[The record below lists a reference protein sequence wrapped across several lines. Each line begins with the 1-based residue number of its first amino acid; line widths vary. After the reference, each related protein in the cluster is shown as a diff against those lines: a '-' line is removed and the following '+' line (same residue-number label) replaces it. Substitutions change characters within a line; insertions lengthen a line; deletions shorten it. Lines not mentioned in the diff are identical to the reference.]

1 MNQKSAPGVKRN
13 LTEGSVGRHLVNL
26 TLPMIWGVFAVIGFT
41 VADTYFVGQLGT
53 KPLAAMSFTFP
64 VVMGLGNLAM
74 GLGVGAS
81 SVIALAIGTG
91 DRHKVQRLTSDSLTL
106 SLITV
111 GLFVILGL
119 ATINPLFTL
128 LGAPPDLLPLI
139 RDYMQIWYIGIV
151 FVVVPMVGNSALRAA
166 GNTKAPSIIMTV
178 AGGMNII
185 LDPLLIFGWGPFPR
199 MEIQGAALT
208 TVISQAITL
217 VAAVVF
223 LHYSEGMI
231 SWQIPRF
238 KEVIVSWKSILHV
251 GLPAAAAN
259 MVVPVSVGFI
269 TNAISSYG
277 KEAVAGFGI
286 ASRVESFALIVF
298 IALGSIIGPFVGQ
311 NWGANKRD
319 RVHQALK
326 LSCIF
331 CLIWGCVNAAIIATF
346 APQIAAAFDRNP
358 EVIAIGATYLKFV
371 PISYAGSGIILIAS
385 ATFNALGKPL
395 PSVAITVIRTI
406 VLYIPLAY
414 LGSWLFGLHGIFA
427 ATCFANIA
435 VGIGSFIW
443 TQKTC
448 NLSLFP
454 GP

>member
-26 TLPMIWGVFAVIGFT
+26 TVPMIWGVFAVIGFT

-81 SVIALAIGTG
+81 SAIALAIGTG
-91 DRHKVQRLTSDSLTL
+91 DRHKVQRLTTDSLTL
-106 SLITV
+106 ALITV

-139 RDYMQIWYIGIV
+139 RDYMEIWYIGIV

-178 AGGMNII
+178 AGGINII
-185 LDPLLIFGWGPFPR
+185 LDPMLIFGWGPFPR

-208 TVISQAITL
+208 TVISLAITL
-217 VAAVVF
+217 IASVVF
-223 LHYSEGMI
+223 LHYGEGMI

-238 KEVIVSWKSILHV
+238 KEVIVSWKNILHV

-259 MVVPVSVGFI
+259 MVVPISVGFI

-277 KEAVAGFGI
+277 KEAVAAFGI

-319 RVHQALK
+319 RVHRALR
-326 LSCIF
+326 LSFLF
-331 CLIWGCVNAAIIATF
+331 CLIWGCINAAIIALF
-346 APQIAAAFDRNP
+346 SSHIAAAFDRNP
-358 EVIAIGATYLKFV
+358 QVIAIAATYLQFI
-371 PISYAGSGIILIAS
+371 PISYSGYGVILIAS
-385 ATFNALGKPL
+385 ATFNALGKPI
-395 PSVAITVIRTI
+395 PSLIIIIIRSLI
-406 VLYIPLAY
+406 LYVPLAY
-414 LGSWLFGLHGIFA
+414 LGSCLFGLNGIFA
-427 ATCFANIA
+427 ASFVGNIA
-435 VGIGSFIW
+435 VGISSFVW

-448 NLSLFP
+448 NLSLVP
-454 GP
+454 GS

>member
-1 MNQKSAPGVKRN
+1 MNQKSAPGMKRN
-13 LTEGSVGRHLVNL
+13 LTEGSVGWHLVNL

-91 DRHKVQRLTSDSLTL
+91 DRHKVQRLTTDSLIL
-106 SLITV
+106 ALLTV
-111 GLFVILGL
+111 GISVIIGL
-119 ATINPLFTL
+119 ATIDPLFTL

-139 RDYMQIWYIGIV
+139 RDYMEIWYIGIV

-208 TVISQAITL
+208 TVISQTITL
-217 VAAVVF
+217 IAAVLF
-223 LHYSEGMI
+223 LHYGEGMI

-238 KEVIVSWKSILHV
+238 KEVIASWTSILHV
-251 GLPAAAAN
+251 GLPAAGAN

-269 TNAISSYG
+269 TNAISAYG
-277 KEAVAGFGI
+277 KEAVAAFGI

-326 LSCIF
+326 LSFLF

-346 APQIAAAFDRNP
+346 APQIAGAFDRHP
-358 EVIAIGATYLKFV
+358 EVIAIAATYLQFI
-371 PISYAGSGIILIAS
+371 PISYAGYGVILFAS

-395 PSVAITVIRTI
+395 PSVTITIIRSLL
-406 VLYIPLAY
+406 LYVPLAY
-414 LGSWLFGLHGIFA
+414 LGSCLFGLNGIFA
-427 ATCFANIA
+427 ASFVGNIA
-435 VGIGSFIW
+435 VGISSFIW

-448 NLSLFP
+448 NLSLVP